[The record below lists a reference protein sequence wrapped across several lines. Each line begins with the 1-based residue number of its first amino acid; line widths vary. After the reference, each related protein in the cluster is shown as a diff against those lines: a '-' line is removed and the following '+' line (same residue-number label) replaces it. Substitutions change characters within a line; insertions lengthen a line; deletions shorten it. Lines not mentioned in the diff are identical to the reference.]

1 MNLKYIYTEN
11 VETGETGD
19 RDLYLIKNA
28 LNTRQKSSSPIRA
41 VSPQHLRM
49 DEEPNYMKKTRCE
62 GDYCTVHL
70 YDYEVDKKF

>member
-1 MNLKYIYTEN
+1 
-11 VETGETGD
+11 
-19 RDLYLIKNA
+19 
-28 LNTRQKSSSPIRA
+28 
-41 VSPQHLRM
+41 M